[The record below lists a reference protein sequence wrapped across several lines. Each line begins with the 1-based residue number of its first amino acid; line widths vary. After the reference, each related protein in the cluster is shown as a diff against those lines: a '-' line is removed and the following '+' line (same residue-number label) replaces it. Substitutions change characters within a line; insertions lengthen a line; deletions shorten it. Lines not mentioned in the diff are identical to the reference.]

1 MQQKQFISILAGLAI
16 VLILGIGGLVRFSTI
31 ENPAHWGESMGT
43 TYSVKISGKVK
54 RSLLKQIKQ
63 RIDGRLA
70 EINAQMSTWEPDSE
84 ISSFNRSRS
93 VQAFPCSEAFASVV
107 ERALQLAESTEGAFD
122 PTLQPLL
129 NLWGF
134 GSGGEQPAIPSDDE
148 VAAARK
154 KTGWRKLTSRNW
166 AIEKAEPEISLDL
179 GAIAKGYGVDAL
191 ARILEQAGLENWFV
205 EIGGEV
211 VVKGLNPDGM
221 PWKIGIQFP
230 TTNPME
236 DGRLQGIVHMTN
248 GAVATSGDYRNYI
261 EEDGVIYSHIL
272 DPRSGR
278 AVRSNTASVTV
289 VAPDCMDADGIATAL
304 FVMGADAGLA
314 WVEDQPQVEALFLL
328 RGENGEI
335 NEKFSSGFRKA
346 SGYTSSL

>member
-1 MQQKQFISILAGLAI
+1 MPRKQIISILTGLAL
-16 VLILGIGGLVRFSTI
+16 VLILGIGGMVRRSTI
-31 ENPAHWGESMGT
+31 ENPAHRGESMGT
-43 TYSVKISGKVK
+43 TYSVKITGKVK
-54 RSLLKQIKQ
+54 RSLLKEIKQ
-63 RIDGRLA
+63 QIDGRLA
-70 EINAQMSTWEPDSE
+70 DINAQMSTWDPDSE

-93 VQAFPCSEAFASVV
+93 VQAFPCSEAFAAVV
-107 ERALQLAESTEGAFD
+107 GRSLELAESTDGAFD

-134 GSGGEQPAIPSDDE
+134 GSGGEKLAIPSDAE

-154 KTGWRKLTSRNW
+154 LTGWRKLQTRNW
-166 AIEKAEPEISLDL
+166 AIEKSAPEISLDL

-191 ARILEQAGLENWFV
+191 ARVLEQAGLEHWFV

-211 VVKGLNPDGM
+211 VVKGLNPDEL
-221 PWKIGIQFP
+221 PWMIGIQFP

-278 AVRSNTASVTV
+278 AVRSDTASVTV

-304 FVMGADAGLA
+304 FVMGPEAGLV
-314 WVEDQPQVEALFLL
+314 WVEAHPEVEALFLL
-328 RGENGEI
+328 RGENGQI
-335 NEKFSSGFRKA
+335 NEKFSSGFREV
-346 SGYTSSL
+346 SGYTAAL